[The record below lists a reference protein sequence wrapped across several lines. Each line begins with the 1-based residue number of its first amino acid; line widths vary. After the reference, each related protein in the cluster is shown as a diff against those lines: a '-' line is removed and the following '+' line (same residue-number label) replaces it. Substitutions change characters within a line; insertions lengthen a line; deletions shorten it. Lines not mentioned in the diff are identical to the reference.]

1 MEKLFESKEKVTN
14 IGAPDAQ
21 IAFSKAHFLPYEQ
34 ILLTKNFRQYL
45 ETILISSKV
54 LRMGM
59 QKTCYQ
65 KTYELQEGLQEFT
78 VSFKG
83 CNRQFDWL
91 EVLLVYDK
99 SDKLLTVYYS
109 YDAECAGKKSAKL
122 ANI

>member
-1 MEKLFESKEKVTN
+1 MEVKKKVTN

-21 IAFSKAHFLPYEQ
+21 IAFSKAHFLQYEQ
-34 ILLTKNFRQYL
+34 VLLMKNFRQYL
-45 ETILISSKV
+45 ETIMISSKV

-59 QKTCYQ
+59 QKTRYQ
-65 KTYELQEGLQEFT
+65 KTYELQEGSQEFT

-99 SDKLLTVYYS
+99 SDKLLITYDS
-109 YDAECAGKKSAKL
+109 YDAECVAKKSAKL

>member
-1 MEKLFESKEKVTN
+1 MEKLFGSKKKVTN

-21 IAFSKAHFLPYEQ
+21 IAFSKAHFLQYEQ
-34 ILLTKNFRQYL
+34 ILLMKNFRQYL
-45 ETILISSKV
+45 EMIMISSKV

-59 QKTCYQ
+59 QKTRYQ
-65 KTYELQEGLQEFT
+65 KTYELQEGSQEFT

-99 SDKLLTVYYS
+99 SDKLLTIYDS
-109 YDAECAGKKSAKL
+109 YDTECAGKKVP
-122 ANI
+122 N